1 MVDVSIIGTGH
12 LGAAV
17 VRGLARDGS
26 HSVTAC
32 DVSEAALA
40 AVEGVADHTTT
51 ALADAAT
58 AEVVVLAVKPDT
70 VDAVLADLDL
80 GADQVLLSFA
90 AGVSIDYLAARTEAT
105 VVRGMPNLAA
115 ETNTMAC
122 AVAGPQHPAVDALL
136 DSLGEHVAIDEAQM
150 DVATAVNGSGPAFV
164 FYLIQGLATAGE
176 ESGLDPAAARTLA
189 AQTFKGAAET
199 VLRDD
204 RDLSTLIDAVSSE
217 GGTTIEGMEVLWDST
232 VDKRLQA
239 AVEAA
244 EARSA
249 EIAEEYQ

>member
-12 LGAAV
+12 LGSAV

-26 HSVTAC
+26 HTVTAC

-40 AVEGVADHTTT
+40 SVADDADRTTT
-51 ALADAAT
+51 TLGDAAA

-80 GADQVLLSFA
+80 DDDQVLLSFA
-90 AGVSIDYLAARTEAT
+90 AGVSIDYLAARTAAT

-122 AVAGPQHPAVDALL
+122 AVAGPQEPAVASLL
-136 DSLGEHVAIDEAQM
+136 ASLGEFVTIDEAQM
-150 DVATAVNGSGPAFV
+150 NVATAVNGSGPAFV
-164 FYLIQGLATAGE
+164 FYLIQALATAGE
-176 ESGLDPAAARTLA
+176 ESGLAPEAARVLA

-199 VLRDD
+199 VLQDD
-204 RDLSTLIDAVSSE
+204 RELSTLIDAVSSE

-232 VDKRLQA
+232 VDERLRA
-239 AVEAA
+239 AVAAA
-244 EARSA
+244 EDRSA
-249 EIAEEYQ
+249 EIAGEYQ